1 MYDLDFEIKDKYD
14 IDDLLEV
21 TRILRSENGCPWDR
35 EQDHKS
41 VRMNVLEEAYE
52 VMEAIDADDAA
63 MLKEELG
70 DLLFQAVFH
79 CEIEKER
86 GRFEF
91 NDICDDVTKKMIYRH
106 PHVFGDVNVNN
117 SDDVLKNWDKLKKK
131 SKHQDTVADT
141 LDSVPMVLPALMRG
155 EKVFKRASNAGVALS
170 GTSEAVD
177 LVKEKLASLEL
188 AINDKN
194 EALTEDNFG
203 ELLLSCC
210 ILSRFIKK
218 DCEKA
223 LTFAV
228 NKFIMRFRE
237 LESNTRSQGKTLDN
251 LSDEQIKAL
260 FLNSINR
267 KAISRLTVLRLLAF
281 MLNNINNFNWRIT
294 QMTKAELVTMVA
306 EKADLTKK
314 DAEKAISALVESI
327 SETLAKGEKIQLVG
341 FGTFEVRE
349 RAAREGVNPRT
360 GDKIKI
366 AASKV
371 PAFKAGSALKD
382 AVAK

>member
-1 MYDLDFEIKDKYD
+1 MTDFRVLLYKIKNGLKKRARQVLEVYDLDFEIKDKYD

-131 SKHQDTVADT
+131 IQASGHRCGYSRQRAD
-141 LDSVPMVLPALMRG
+141 
-155 EKVFKRASNAGVALS
+155 
-170 GTSEAVD
+170 GTAC
-177 LVKEKLASLEL
+177 AY
-188 AINDKN
+188 A
-194 EALTEDNFG
+194 
-203 ELLLSCC
+203 
-210 ILSRFIKK
+210 
-218 DCEKA
+218 
-223 LTFAV
+223 
-228 NKFIMRFRE
+228 
-237 LESNTRSQGKTLDN
+237 
-251 LSDEQIKAL
+251 
-260 FLNSINR
+260 
-267 KAISRLTVLRLLAF
+267 
-281 MLNNINNFNWRIT
+281 W
-294 QMTKAELVTMVA
+294 
-306 EKADLTKK
+306 
-314 DAEKAISALVESI
+314 
-327 SETLAKGEKIQLVG
+327 
-341 FGTFEVRE
+341 
-349 RAAREGVNPRT
+349 REGLQACVKCGR
-360 GDKIKI
+360 
-366 AASKV
+366 S
-371 PAFKAGSALKD
+371 AFQYKRSR
-382 AVAK
+382 

>member
-79 CEIEKER
+79 CEIEKEC

-170 GTSEAVD
+170 DTSEAVD

-260 FLNSINR
+260 FLNS
-267 KAISRLTVLRLLAF
+267 
-281 MLNNINNFNWRIT
+281 
-294 QMTKAELVTMVA
+294 
-306 EKADLTKK
+306 D
-314 DAEKAISALVESI
+314 
-327 SETLAKGEKIQLVG
+327 
-341 FGTFEVRE
+341 
-349 RAAREGVNPRT
+349 
-360 GDKIKI
+360 
-366 AASKV
+366 
-371 PAFKAGSALKD
+371 
-382 AVAK
+382 

>member
-1 MYDLDFEIKDKYD
+1 MTDFRVLLYKIKNGLKKRARQVLEVYDLDFEIKDKYD

-79 CEIEKER
+79 CEIEKEH

-170 GTSEAVD
+170 GTNEAVD

-260 FLNSINR
+260 FLNS
-267 KAISRLTVLRLLAF
+267 
-281 MLNNINNFNWRIT
+281 
-294 QMTKAELVTMVA
+294 
-306 EKADLTKK
+306 D
-314 DAEKAISALVESI
+314 
-327 SETLAKGEKIQLVG
+327 
-341 FGTFEVRE
+341 
-349 RAAREGVNPRT
+349 
-360 GDKIKI
+360 
-366 AASKV
+366 
-371 PAFKAGSALKD
+371 
-382 AVAK
+382 

>member
-228 NKFIMRFRE
+228 
-237 LESNTRSQGKTLDN
+237 L
-251 LSDEQIKAL
+251 
-260 FLNSINR
+260 INR

>member
-1 MYDLDFEIKDKYD
+1 MTDFRVLLYKIKNGLKKRVRQVLEVYDLDFEIKDKYD

-86 GRFEF
+86 GRFEI

-260 FLNSINR
+260 FLNS
-267 KAISRLTVLRLLAF
+267 
-281 MLNNINNFNWRIT
+281 
-294 QMTKAELVTMVA
+294 
-306 EKADLTKK
+306 D
-314 DAEKAISALVESI
+314 
-327 SETLAKGEKIQLVG
+327 
-341 FGTFEVRE
+341 
-349 RAAREGVNPRT
+349 
-360 GDKIKI
+360 
-366 AASKV
+366 
-371 PAFKAGSALKD
+371 
-382 AVAK
+382 

>member
-1 MYDLDFEIKDKYD
+1 MDFKFKDKYD
-14 IDDLLEV
+14 IYDLLEV

-41 VRMNVLEEAYE
+41 VRMNVLEETYE

-79 CEIEKER
+79 CQIESER
-86 GRFEF
+86 GRFQF
-91 NDICDDVTKKMIYRH
+91 DDICDDVTKKMIYRH
-106 PHVFGDVNVNN
+106 PHVFGDVNVRN

-141 LDSVPMVLPALMRG
+141 LDSVPVVFPALMRG
-155 EKVFKRASNAGVALS
+155 QKVFKRASNAGVELSDTNEAL
-170 GTSEAVD
+170 ELVD
-177 LVKEKLASLEL
+177 KKLDDLKL

-194 EALTEDNFG
+194 DEKIEDKFG

-210 ILSRFIKK
+210 NLSRFIKK

-237 LESNTRSQGKTLDN
+237 LESSAKSQGKTLDN

-260 FLNSINR
+260 FLNS
-267 KAISRLTVLRLLAF
+267 
-281 MLNNINNFNWRIT
+281 
-294 QMTKAELVTMVA
+294 
-306 EKADLTKK
+306 D
-314 DAEKAISALVESI
+314 
-327 SETLAKGEKIQLVG
+327 
-341 FGTFEVRE
+341 
-349 RAAREGVNPRT
+349 
-360 GDKIKI
+360 
-366 AASKV
+366 
-371 PAFKAGSALKD
+371 
-382 AVAK
+382 

>member
-1 MYDLDFEIKDKYD
+1 MTDFRVLLYKIKNGLKKRVRQVLEVYDLDFEIKDKYD

-70 DLLFQAVFH
+70 DLVFH

-106 PHVFGDVNVNN
+106 AHVFGDVNVNN

-260 FLNSINR
+260 FLNS
-267 KAISRLTVLRLLAF
+267 
-281 MLNNINNFNWRIT
+281 
-294 QMTKAELVTMVA
+294 
-306 EKADLTKK
+306 D
-314 DAEKAISALVESI
+314 
-327 SETLAKGEKIQLVG
+327 
-341 FGTFEVRE
+341 
-349 RAAREGVNPRT
+349 
-360 GDKIKI
+360 
-366 AASKV
+366 
-371 PAFKAGSALKD
+371 
-382 AVAK
+382 

>member
-1 MYDLDFEIKDKYD
+1 MDFKEKSEYKFEDLVKIVK
-14 IDDLLEV
+14 
-21 TRILRSENGCPWDR
+21 ILRAPGGCPWDR

-41 VRMNVLEEAYE
+41 IRMNVLEEAYE

-79 CEIEKER
+79 CQIETER

-106 PHVFGDVNVNN
+106 PHVFGDVKVDN
-117 SDDVLKNWDKLKKK
+117 SDDVLKNWDQLKKK

-155 EKVFKRASNAGVALS
+155 QKVFKRASNAGVELGGTHEAL
-170 GTSEAVD
+170 E
-177 LVKEKLASLEL
+177 LVKDRLDNLEL

-194 EALTEDNFG
+194 EELTEDKFG

-210 ILSRFIKK
+210 NLSRFIKK

-237 LESNTRSQGKTLDN
+237 LESNAKSQGKTLDN

-260 FLNSINR
+260 FLNS
-267 KAISRLTVLRLLAF
+267 
-281 MLNNINNFNWRIT
+281 
-294 QMTKAELVTMVA
+294 
-306 EKADLTKK
+306 D
-314 DAEKAISALVESI
+314 
-327 SETLAKGEKIQLVG
+327 
-341 FGTFEVRE
+341 
-349 RAAREGVNPRT
+349 
-360 GDKIKI
+360 
-366 AASKV
+366 
-371 PAFKAGSALKD
+371 
-382 AVAK
+382 

>member
-1 MYDLDFEIKDKYD
+1 
-14 IDDLLEV
+14 
-21 TRILRSENGCPWDR
+21 
-35 EQDHKS
+35 
-41 VRMNVLEEAYE
+41 
-52 VMEAIDADDAA
+52 
-63 MLKEELG
+63 
-70 DLLFQAVFH
+70 
-79 CEIEKER
+79 
-86 GRFEF
+86 
-91 NDICDDVTKKMIYRH
+91 MIYRH

-170 GTSEAVD
+170 DTSEAVD

-260 FLNSINR
+260 FLNS
-267 KAISRLTVLRLLAF
+267 
-281 MLNNINNFNWRIT
+281 
-294 QMTKAELVTMVA
+294 
-306 EKADLTKK
+306 D
-314 DAEKAISALVESI
+314 
-327 SETLAKGEKIQLVG
+327 
-341 FGTFEVRE
+341 
-349 RAAREGVNPRT
+349 
-360 GDKIKI
+360 
-366 AASKV
+366 
-371 PAFKAGSALKD
+371 
-382 AVAK
+382 

>member
-1 MYDLDFEIKDKYD
+1 MTDFRVLLYKIKNGLKKRVRQVLEVYDLDFEIKDKYD

-86 GRFEF
+86 GRVEF

-260 FLNSINR
+260 FLNS
-267 KAISRLTVLRLLAF
+267 
-281 MLNNINNFNWRIT
+281 
-294 QMTKAELVTMVA
+294 
-306 EKADLTKK
+306 D
-314 DAEKAISALVESI
+314 
-327 SETLAKGEKIQLVG
+327 
-341 FGTFEVRE
+341 
-349 RAAREGVNPRT
+349 
-360 GDKIKI
+360 
-366 AASKV
+366 
-371 PAFKAGSALKD
+371 
-382 AVAK
+382 

>member
-1 MYDLDFEIKDKYD
+1 MYILDFKFKDKYD
-14 IDDLLEV
+14 INDLLEV

-41 VRMNVLEEAYE
+41 IRMNVLEEAYE

-79 CEIEKER
+79 CQIETER

-106 PHVFGDVNVNN
+106 PHVFGDVKVDN
-117 SDDVLKNWDKLKKK
+117 SDDVLKNWDQLKKK

-141 LDSVPMVLPALMRG
+141 LDSVPMVLPALMRCQ
-155 EKVFKRASNAGVALS
+155 KVFKRASNAGVELGGTHEAL
-170 GTSEAVD
+170 E
-177 LVKEKLASLEL
+177 LVKDRLDNLEL

-194 EALTEDNFG
+194 EELTEDKFG

-210 ILSRFIKK
+210 NLSRFIKK

-237 LESNTRSQGKTLDN
+237 LESNAKSQGKTLDN

-260 FLNSINR
+260 FLNS
-267 KAISRLTVLRLLAF
+267 
-281 MLNNINNFNWRIT
+281 
-294 QMTKAELVTMVA
+294 
-306 EKADLTKK
+306 D
-314 DAEKAISALVESI
+314 
-327 SETLAKGEKIQLVG
+327 
-341 FGTFEVRE
+341 
-349 RAAREGVNPRT
+349 
-360 GDKIKI
+360 
-366 AASKV
+366 
-371 PAFKAGSALKD
+371 
-382 AVAK
+382 